1 MKHYWL
7 SLLAAGTM
15 LPLAAVEL
23 PSIFTDN
30 MVLQRDRAV
39 PVWGTGRAGEMVSVQ
54 FAGQTASATADRDGK
69 WQVRLAPLAA
79 SSDGAT
85 LTVRGDNTLTRSN
98 VLVGDV
104 WLCAGQSNMQ
114 YGLQSIT
121 GSRRL
126 IEAFPNP
133 DIRLFQVPNVWSR
146 TPQSDVKARWELCSP
161 QTLPRFSAV
170 GYLVGRDLQSK
181 LNVPIGLINIS
192 WGGCRIESMTAPES
206 FAAVS
211 VSAEVAGE
219 VEKQIA
225 DLKSRKDADL
235 RKDKQRLP
243 NVLFNAMVHPLAPF
257 AVRGMLWYQ
266 GEDNHTEGMRYAEKL
281 RALAHTWRTCFA
293 DPDMPIFIVQLP
305 PYQYG
310 REKST
315 LIPDFRAAQ
324 QYFAEHD
331 SNAGFI
337 TTTDCGDP
345 RDIHPRDKMPLA
357 RRLANLV
364 LYKVY
369 GIGSDAALAP
379 TFRSAGAEGSA
390 FVVEFNRPNDLRTR
404 DNEPVSHLMLAGE
417 DGLFH
422 PAAGV
427 IRNDKLFVTSP
438 EVSAPVRL
446 RFGWDKLADPNL
458 VNRAGVP
465 VAPFDTGFGTP
476 PATRPSCPA
485 ERCAAE

>member
-1 MKHYWL
+1 MKYNWL

-39 PVWGTGRAGEMVSVQ
+39 PVWGTGRAGEAVSVQ
-54 FAGQTASATADRDGK
+54 FAGQTVSTTAGKDGR
-69 WQVRLAPLAA
+69 WQVKLAPLAA

-85 LTVRGDNTLTRSN
+85 LTVKGDNTLTRSN

-121 GSRRL
+121 GSRKL

-146 TPQSDVKARWELCSP
+146 TPQADVKAQWNLCSP

-211 VSAEVAGE
+211 VTQGVADEVA
-219 VEKQIA
+219 KQIA
-225 DLKSRKDADL
+225 DLKSKKDADL

-243 NVLFNAMVHPLAPF
+243 NVLFNAMVHPLTPF

-266 GEDNHTEGMRYAEKL
+266 GEDNHSESMRYAEKL
-281 RALAHTWRTCFA
+281 KALAYAWRQAFCKE
-293 DPDMPIFIVQLP
+293 DLPIFIVQLP
-305 PYQYG
+305 PWQYG
-310 REKST
+310 NEDPVR
-315 LIPDFRAAQ
+315 IPKFWEAQ

-331 SNAGFI
+331 RNAGFI
-337 TTTDCGDP
+337 VATDCGDP
-345 RDIHPRDKMPLA
+345 ADIHPKDKAPLA
-357 RRLANLV
+357 ARLANLV
-364 LYKVY
+364 LFKEY
-369 GIGSDAALAP
+369 GLGDDSVLAP
-379 TFRSAGAEGSA
+379 VFRQARRVNGAVE
-390 FVVEFNRPNDLRTR
+390 VEFDHANGLKTR
-404 DNEPVSHLMLAGE
+404 DGKGVSHLMLAGA
-417 DGLFH
+417 DGKFH
-422 PAAGV
+422 PATGE
-427 IRNDKLFVTSP
+427 IRSDRLIVRSP
-438 EVSAPVRL
+438 EVPEPEQI
-446 RFGWDKLADPNL
+446 RFGWDKLANPNL

-465 VAPFDTGFGTP
+465 AAPFEKRIP
-476 PATRPSCPA
+476 
-485 ERCAAE
+485 

>member
-1 MKHYWL
+1 MKYNWL

-39 PVWGTGRAGEMVSVQ
+39 PVWGTGRAGEAVSVQ
-54 FAGQTASATADRDGK
+54 FAGQTVSTTAGKDGR
-69 WQVRLAPLAA
+69 WQVKLAPLAA

-85 LTVRGDNTLTRSN
+85 LTVKGDNTLTRSN

-121 GSRRL
+121 GSRKL

-146 TPQSDVKARWELCSP
+146 TPQADVKAQWNLCSP

-211 VSAEVAGE
+211 VTQGVADEVA
-219 VEKQIA
+219 KQIA
-225 DLKSRKDADL
+225 DLKSKKDTDL

-243 NVLFNAMVHPLAPF
+243 NVLFNAMVHPLTPF

-266 GEDNHTEGMRYAEKL
+266 GEDNHSEGMRYAEKL
-281 RALAHTWRTCFA
+281 RALAHTWRTYFA
-293 DPDMPIFIVQLP
+293 NPDMPIFIVQLP
-305 PYQYG
+305 PWQYG

-315 LIPDFRAAQ
+315 LIPNFWAAQ
-324 QYFAEHD
+324 QHFAEHD

-345 RDIHPRDKMPLA
+345 KDIHPRDKMPLA

-364 LYKVY
+364 LYKAY

-379 TFRSAGAEGSA
+379 TFRSARAEGST
-390 FVVEFNRPNDLRTR
+390 FVVEFNQPNDLRTR

-422 PAAGV
+422 PATGV
-427 IRNDKLFVTSP
+427 VRNNKLFVTSP

-446 RFGWDKLADPNL
+446 RFGWDKLANPNL

-465 VAPFDTGFGTP
+465 VAPFDTGFGTDK
-476 PATRPSCPA
+476 
-485 ERCAAE
+485 

>member
-1 MKHYWL
+1 MKYNWL

-39 PVWGTGRAGEMVSVQ
+39 PVWGTGRAGEAVSVQ
-54 FAGQTASATADRDGK
+54 FAGQTVSTTAGKDGR
-69 WQVRLAPLAA
+69 WQVKLAPLAA

-85 LTVRGDNTLTRSN
+85 LTVKGDNTLTRSN

-121 GSRRL
+121 GSRKL

-146 TPQSDVKARWELCSP
+146 TPQADVKAQWNLCSP

-211 VSAEVAGE
+211 VTQGVADEVA
-219 VEKQIA
+219 KQIA
-225 DLKSRKDADL
+225 DLKSKKDADL

-243 NVLFNAMVHPLAPF
+243 NVLFNAMVHPLTPF

-266 GEDNHTEGMRYAEKL
+266 GEENYRDGISYEEKL
-281 RALAHTWRTCFA
+281 RAFA
-293 DPDMPIFIVQLP
+293 WTLRSGFRNPKLPIYLVMLP
-305 PYQYG
+305 PWEYNNDSLDDKMPQV
-310 REKST
+310 
-315 LIPDFRAAQ
+315 LMAQ
-324 QYFAEHD
+324 QNFVNKDKYSELI
-331 SNAGFI
+331 S
-337 TTTDCGDP
+337 TTDCGDAKSV
-345 RDIHPRDKMPLA
+345 HPMSKEPLA
-357 RRLANLV
+357 LRLANLV
-364 LYKVY
+364 LYKEY
-369 GIGSDAALAP
+369 GRGDATVMTP
-379 TFRSAGAEGSA
+379 TVLNVKRESNKTLLVTFHNAN
-390 FVVEFNRPNDLRTR
+390 VLKTR
-404 DNEPVSHLMLAGE
+404 DGKSINWLETAGR
-417 DGLFH
+417 DGKFQ
-422 PAAGV
+422 AATGV
-427 IRNDKLFVTSP
+427 ICGENNDMLRVTAAQP
-438 EVSAPVRL
+438 EPMTL
-446 RFGWDKLADPNL
+446 RFGFDCLATPNL
-458 VNRAGVP
+458 VNQAGIP
-465 VAPFDTGFGTP
+465 VAPF
-476 PATRPSCPA
+476 
-485 ERCAAE
+485 EKQIK